1 MQISGVK
8 DFNGHNILGFTLAVE
23 RVLRAV
29 SRPAFGLAVDL
40 ATRTRDEGARLT
52 GGRAMGFRAWG
63 AVALLV
69 AGPVLAGVAQAAD
82 LRIGLQAGG
91 TAAWEVAAMQAL
103 GIDGAHDLTLTI
115 RDLADSRAGQVAL
128 QAGEVDV
135 ILSDYIWVSLQRHQ
149 GADFTIV
156 PHSLAVGG
164 LMAQPG
170 GKVAGVADLKGARLA
185 VAGGPV
191 DKSYLILQAYYAAQT
206 GGDLVADASTT
217 FGAPPLVNEQLEG
230 GGADAALNFWHFNA
244 RAAVA
249 GAVEVVSVKE
259 MLAELGVTRQ
269 PPLLGWTFHE
279 GVADSNPAIRAYL
292 DASFETKSALMRDDA
307 LWLRIR
313 PEMGVEDDALFIAL
327 RDAYRAGI
335 VTGYGAADI
344 EAATQAYALL
354 SQYGGA
360 ELTSGAEGLAAG
372 TFWAGYER

>member
-1 MQISGVK
+1 
-8 DFNGHNILGFTLAVE
+8 
-23 RVLRAV
+23 
-29 SRPAFGLAVDL
+29 
-40 ATRTRDEGARLT
+40 
-52 GGRAMGFRAWG
+52 MGFRAWV
-63 AVALLV
+63 AVALVV
-69 AGPVLAGVAQAAD
+69 AGPVLVGPVLVAPLQAAD

-103 GIDGAHDLTLTI
+103 GLDAAHDLTLEI

-135 ILSDYIWVSLQRHQ
+135 ILSDYVWVSLQRHQ
-149 GADFTIV
+149 GADFAIV

-164 LMAQPG
+164 LMALPG

-206 GGDLVADASTT
+206 GGDLVAEASTT
-217 FGAPPLVNEQLEG
+217 FGAPPLVNEQLAD

-307 LWLRIR
+307 LWQRIR
-313 PEMGVEDDALFIAL
+313 PVMAVEDEALFVAL

-344 EAATQAYALL
+344 QAATQAYALL
-354 SQYGGA
+354 AQYGGA
-360 ELTSGAEGLAAG
+360 KLTSGAEGLAAG

>member
-1 MQISGVK
+1 
-8 DFNGHNILGFTLAVE
+8 
-23 RVLRAV
+23 
-29 SRPAFGLAVDL
+29 
-40 ATRTRDEGARLT
+40 
-52 GGRAMGFRAWG
+52 MGFRAWG
-63 AVALLV
+63 AAALLV
-69 AGPVLAGVAQAAD
+69 AGPVLMGPLQAAD

-103 GIDGAHDLTLTI
+103 GLDAAHDLTLEI

-135 ILSDYIWVSLQRHQ
+135 ILSDYVWVSLQRHQ
-149 GADFTIV
+149 GADFAIV

-164 LMAQPG
+164 LMALPG

-206 GGDLVADASTT
+206 GGDLVAEASTT
-217 FGAPPLVNEQLEG
+217 FGAPPLVNEQLAG

-249 GAVEVVSVKE
+249 GAG
-259 MLAELGVTRQ
+259 GV
-269 PPLLGWTFHE
+269 GA
-279 GVADSNPAIRAYL
+279 GKVMA
-292 DASFETKSALMRDDA
+292 
-307 LWLRIR
+307 
-313 PEMGVEDDALFIAL
+313 VEDEALFVAL

-344 EAATQAYALL
+344 EAATQAYAVLA
-354 SQYGGA
+354 QYGGA
-360 ELTSGAEGLAAG
+360 EVTSGAEGLAAG

>member
-1 MQISGVK
+1 
-8 DFNGHNILGFTLAVE
+8 
-23 RVLRAV
+23 
-29 SRPAFGLAVDL
+29 
-40 ATRTRDEGARLT
+40 
-52 GGRAMGFRAWG
+52 MGFRAWV
-63 AVALLV
+63 AVALVV
-69 AGPVLAGVAQAAD
+69 AAPVQAAD

-103 GIDGAHDLTLTI
+103 GLDATHDLTLQI

-135 ILSDYIWVSLQRHQ
+135 ILSDYVWVSLQRHQ
-149 GADFTIV
+149 GADFAIV

-164 LMAQPG
+164 LMAA

-206 GGDLVADASTT
+206 GGDLAADASIT
-217 FGAPPLVNEQLEG
+217 FGAAPLVNEQLASG
-230 GGADAALNFWHFNA
+230 QTDAALNFWHFNA

-249 GAVEVVSVKE
+249 GAVEVVSVRD
-259 MLAELGVTRQ
+259 MLAALGVARQ
-269 PPLLGWTFHE
+269 PPLLGWTFHAAM
-279 GVADSNPAIRAYL
+279 ADSNPAIRAYL

-307 LWLRIR
+307 LWQRIR
-313 PEMGVEDDALFIAL
+313 PVMAVEDDALFVAL

-344 EAATQAYALL
+344 QAATQTYALL
-354 SQYGGA
+354 AQYGGA
-360 ELTSGAEGLAAG
+360 ELTNGTEGLAAG